1 MQDTHKKAD
10 REIARLRRELSAFY
24 VAAGKKA
31 NNKAMAYYATVKAKL
46 DELTENIK
54 AAETEEEKKKAK
66 QKYRAFIVS
75 MVASKAFKEMCRKI
89 AEEMYLANQKAAAVI
104 NSRTPAVYAENY
116 NVTGRGISRDVN
128 GYRFKP
134 VTEEEAEKYSGIERQ
149 EVNKEKDTKWNRAN
163 VTKTVIAGALL
174 GLAAKKIFDNAA
186 RKTVEKNRE
195 SSNRQASDMVTGA
208 ESMGRM
214 DSMYRASDEGF
225 NVEKEWICTFDNR
238 TRDSHIAYDS
248 MGWVNLDYEYNT
260 GLKKPKDPNCSI
272 MEEVCNCRCSIGYR
286 TNGRERSATRSAR
299 EGDVVGSYKRA
310 SSFEDTESVTIE
322 SMSYGEWI
330 KWRKSR

>member
-1 MQDTHKKAD
+1 MQATHKKAD

-31 NNKAMAYYATVKAKL
+31 NKKAMAYYATVKTKM
-46 DELTENIK
+46 DDLTDNIE

-66 QKYRAFIVS
+66 QKYLAFIVS
-75 MVASKAFKEMCRKI
+75 MVASKAFKEMCRKV
-89 AEEMYLANQKAAAVI
+89 ADEMYFANQKAADVI

-238 TRDSHIAYDS
+238 TRDSHIEYDS
-248 MGWVNLDYEYNT
+248 MGWVDLDYEYNT

-322 SMSYGEWI
+322 SMSYEEWI

>member
-1 MQDTHKKAD
+1 MQATHKKAD

-31 NNKAMAYYATVKAKL
+31 NKKAMAYYATVKTKL
-46 DELTENIK
+46 DDLTDNIE

-75 MVASKAFKEMCRKI
+75 MVASKAFKEMCRKV
-89 AEEMYLANQKAAAVI
+89 AEEMYFANQKAADVI

-238 TRDSHIAYDS
+238 TRDSHIEYDS
-248 MGWVNLDYEYNT
+248 MGWVDLDYEYNT

-322 SMSYGEWI
+322 SMSYEEWI

>member
-1 MQDTHKKAD
+1 MQATHKKAD

-31 NNKAMAYYATVKAKL
+31 NKKAMAYYATVKTKL
-46 DELTENIK
+46 DDLTDNIE

-75 MVASKAFKEMCRKI
+75 MVASKAFKEMCRKV
-89 AEEMYLANQKAAAVI
+89 AEEMYFANQKAADVI

-238 TRDSHIAYDS
+238 TRDSHIEYDS
-248 MGWVNLDYEYNT
+248 MGWVDLDYEYNT

-322 SMSYGEWI
+322 SMSYEEWI
-330 KWRKSR
+330 KLRKSR

>member
-1 MQDTHKKAD
+1 MQATHKKAD
-10 REIARLRRELSAFY
+10 REIARIRRELSAFY
-24 VAAGKKA
+24 VAAEKKA
-31 NNKAMAYYATVKAKL
+31 NKKAIAYYSTVKTKL
-46 DELTENIK
+46 DELTENIET
-54 AAETEEEKKKAK
+54 AETEEEKKKAK

-116 NVTGRGISRDVN
+116 NVTGRSISRDVN

-163 VTKTVIAGALL
+163 VTKTVVAGALL
-174 GLAAKKIFDNAA
+174 GLAAKKIFENAA
-186 RKTVEKNRE
+186 RKTAERNLE

-214 DSMYRASDEGF
+214 DSMYRASDEGL

-238 TRDSHIAYDS
+238 TRDSHIEYDS
-248 MGWVNLDYEYNT
+248 MGWVDLDYEYNT

-286 TNGRERSATRSAR
+286 INGRGGSATRSAR

-310 SSFEDTESVTIE
+310 SSFEDTESVRIE
-322 SMSYGEWI
+322 SMSYEEWI
-330 KWRKSR
+330 KWRRSR

>member
-1 MQDTHKKAD
+1 MQATHEKAD

-24 VAAGKKA
+24 VAAEKKA
-31 NNKAMAYYATVKAKL
+31 NKKVMAYYATIKAKL
-46 DELTENIK
+46 DELTENIET
-54 AAETEEEKKKAK
+54 AETEEEKKKAK
-66 QKYRAFIVS
+66 QKYLAFIVG
-75 MVASKAFKEMCRKI
+75 MVASKEFKEMCQKV
-89 AEEMYLANQKAAAVI
+89 AKEMYLANQKAAAVI

-116 NVTGRGISRDVN
+116 NVTGRGISRDAN

-134 VTEEEAEKYSGIERQ
+134 VTEEEADKYSGIERQ
-149 EVNKEKDTKWNRAN
+149 EINKEKDTKWNRAN
-163 VTKTVIAGALL
+163 VTRAVIAGALL
-174 GLAAKKIFDNAA
+174 GLGAKKIFDNVA
-186 RKTVEKNRE
+186 RRTTQKNRE

-214 DSMYRASDEGF
+214 DSMYRASDEGL

-238 TRDSHIAYDS
+238 TRDSHIEYDS
-248 MGWVNLDYEYNT
+248 MGWVDLDYEYNT

-286 TNGRERSATRSAR
+286 VNGREGSATRSAR
-299 EGDVVGSYKRA
+299 EGDVVGSYKRP

-322 SMSYGEWI
+322 SMSYEEWI
-330 KWRKSR
+330 KWRGSR

>member
-1 MQDTHKKAD
+1 MQATHKKAD
-10 REIARLRRELSAFY
+10 REIARLRREMAAFY
-24 VAAGKKA
+24 AVAQKNALS
-31 NNKAMAYYATVKAKL
+31 KAKTFY
-46 DELTENIK
+46 ETIK
-54 AAETEEEKKKAK
+54 PDTDSLLEKIEKAETDEEKKKAK
-66 QKYRAFIVS
+66 QKYLAYFVAIVS
-75 MVASKAFKEMCRKI
+75 SKKFKQLREQI
-89 AEEMYLANQKAAAVI
+89 AEEMYAANQKAASLI
-104 NSRTPAVYAENY
+104 NSKTPAVYADNY
-116 NVTGRGISRDVN
+116 NVTGLGISKDVN

-134 VTEEEAEKYSGIERQ
+134 VTEEEVDKYSGIERQ
-149 EVNKEKDTKWNRAN
+149 DVNKEKDTNWNRGN

-174 GLAAKKIFDNAA
+174 GVAAKKIFDDSV
-186 RKTVEKNRE
+186 RKTTERNRE

-238 TRDSHIAYDS
+238 TRDSHIEYDS
-248 MGWVNLDYEYNT
+248 LGWVDLDYEYNK

-286 TNGRERSATRSAR
+286 TNGREKSATRSAR

-310 SSFEDTESVTIE
+310 SSFEDTESVRIE

>member
-1 MQDTHKKAD
+1 M
-10 REIARLRRELSAFY
+10 
-24 VAAGKKA
+24 
-31 NNKAMAYYATVKAKL
+31 
-46 DELTENIK
+46 
-54 AAETEEEKKKAK
+54 
-66 QKYRAFIVS
+66 
-75 MVASKAFKEMCRKI
+75 
-89 AEEMYLANQKAAAVI
+89 
-104 NSRTPAVYAENY
+104 
-116 NVTGRGISRDVN
+116 
-128 GYRFKP
+128 
-134 VTEEEAEKYSGIERQ
+134 
-149 EVNKEKDTKWNRAN
+149 
-163 VTKTVIAGALL
+163 TKTVIAGALL

-238 TRDSHIAYDS
+238 TRDSHIEYDS
-248 MGWVNLDYEYNT
+248 MGWVDLDYEYNT

-322 SMSYGEWI
+322 SMSYEEWI

>member
-1 MQDTHKKAD
+1 MQATHKKAD
-10 REIARLRRELSAFY
+10 REIERLRREMAAFY
-24 VAAGKKA
+24 AVAQKNALS
-31 NNKAMAYYATVKAKL
+31 KAKTFY
-46 DELTENIK
+46 ETIK
-54 AAETEEEKKKAK
+54 PDTDSLLEEIEKAETDEEKKKAK
-66 QKYRAFIVS
+66 QKYRAFIVG
-75 MVASKAFKEMCRKI
+75 MVASKAFKDMCQKI

-116 NVTGRGISRDVN
+116 NVTGRGISRDAN

-134 VTEEEAEKYSGIERQ
+134 VTEEEADKYSGIERQ
-149 EVNKEKDTKWNRAN
+149 EINKEKDTKWNRAN
-163 VTKTVIAGALL
+163 VTRAVIAGALL
-174 GLAAKKIFDNAA
+174 GLGAKKIFENVA
-186 RKTVEKNRE
+186 RRTTQKNRE

-238 TRDSHIAYDS
+238 TRDSHIEYDS
-248 MGWVNLDYEYNT
+248 MGWVDLDYEYNT

-286 TNGRERSATRSAR
+286 VNGLGGSATRSAR
-299 EGDVVGSYKRA
+299 EGDVVGSYKRP

-322 SMSYGEWI
+322 SMSYEEWI
-330 KWRKSR
+330 KWRGSR

>member
-1 MQDTHKKAD
+1 MQATHKKAD

-24 VAAGKKA
+24 VAAEKKA
-31 NNKAMAYYATVKAKL
+31 NKKAMAYYATVKTKL
-46 DELTENIK
+46 DELTENIET
-54 AAETEEEKKKAK
+54 AETEEEKKKAK

-75 MVASKAFKEMCRKI
+75 MVASKAFKEMCRKV

-104 NSRTPAVYAENY
+104 NSRTPAVYVENY

-149 EVNKEKDTKWNRAN
+149 EVNKEKDTKWNRGN

-186 RKTVEKNRE
+186 RKTAEKNRE

-238 TRDSHIAYDS
+238 TRDSHIEYDS
-248 MGWVNLDYEYNT
+248 MGWVDLDYEYNT

-322 SMSYGEWI
+322 SMSYEEWI
-330 KWRKSR
+330 KWRGSR

>member
-1 MQDTHKKAD
+1 MQATHKKAD

-31 NNKAMAYYATVKAKL
+31 NKKAMAYYATVKTKM
-46 DELTENIK
+46 DDLTDNIE

-66 QKYRAFIVS
+66 QKYLAFIVS
-75 MVASKAFKEMCRKI
+75 MVASKAFKEMCRKV
-89 AEEMYLANQKAAAVI
+89 ADEMYFANQKAADVI

-174 GLAAKKIFDNAA
+174 GVAAKKIFDDSV
-186 RKTVEKNRE
+186 RKTTERNRE

-238 TRDSHIAYDS
+238 TRDSHIEYDS
-248 MGWVNLDYEYNT
+248 LGWVDLDYEYNK

-299 EGDVVGSYKRA
+299 EGDVVGSYKRP
-310 SSFEDTESVTIE
+310 SSFEDTESVRIE
-322 SMSYGEWI
+322 SMSYEEWI
-330 KWRKSR
+330 KWRRSR

>member
-1 MQDTHKKAD
+1 MQATHEKAD

-24 VAAGKKA
+24 VAAEKKA
-31 NNKAMAYYATVKAKL
+31 NKKVMAYYATVKAKL
-46 DELTENIK
+46 DELTENIET
-54 AAETEEEKKKAK
+54 AETEEEKKKAK

-75 MVASKAFKEMCRKI
+75 MVASKAFKEMCRKV
-89 AEEMYLANQKAAAVI
+89 AEEMYFANQKSAAVI

-149 EVNKEKDTKWNRAN
+149 EINKGKDTKWNREN
-163 VTKTVIAGALL
+163 VTRAVIAGALL
-174 GLAAKKIFDNAA
+174 GLGAKKIFDNVA
-186 RKTVEKNRE
+186 RRTTQKNRE

-238 TRDSHIAYDS
+238 TRDSHIEYDS
-248 MGWVNLDYEYNT
+248 MGWVDLDYEYNT

-299 EGDVVGSYKRA
+299 EGDVVGSYKRP

-322 SMSYGEWI
+322 SMSYEEWT
-330 KWRKSR
+330 KWRGSR

>member
-1 MQDTHKKAD
+1 MIRVVST
-10 REIARLRRELSAFY
+10 RSLSATGSMNLPKS
-24 VAAGKKA
+24 VTRPLLRAMCPSRKSVMHPRMNSPAA
-31 NNKAMAYYATVKAKL
+31 
-46 DELTENIK
+46 I
-54 AAETEEEKKKAK
+54 
-66 QKYRAFIVS
+66 YR
-75 MVASKAFKEMCRKI
+75 
-89 AEEMYLANQKAAAVI
+89 Y
-104 NSRTPAVYAENY
+104 
-116 NVTGRGISRDVN
+116 TG
-128 GYRFKP
+128 
-134 VTEEEAEKYSGIERQ
+134 EEAEKYSGIERQ

-174 GLAAKKIFDNAA
+174 GLAAEKIFENAA
-186 RKTVEKNRE
+186 KKTTERNRE

-238 TRDSHIAYDS
+238 TRDSHIEYDS
-248 MGWVNLDYEYNT
+248 MGWVDLDYEYNT

-299 EGDVVGSYKRA
+299 EGDVVGSYKRP
-310 SSFEDTESVTIE
+310 SSFEDTESVRIE
-322 SMSYGEWI
+322 SMSYEEWI
-330 KWRKSR
+330 KWRRSR